1 MDIHQRGLRPDSDP
15 LFLPSARAS
24 PERGSITSQTV
35 APQKPTKRSFDV
47 AFLMAP
53 DDLSTKKRQQQQQ
66 QQHLRLVT
74 SASLMQR
81 NSPAEMVM
89 AGDNVELKISRHL
102 HHQRMLHQRE
112 HFNDHHVNPTSPLGL
127 LIPSPKDILKAGPD
141 SKDSVIDVSQED
153 DNLQF
158 AKSAF
163 TKVKSAR
170 LDFNGAQ
177 NVSASPSSVNSNIS
191 GGLSPDVSYQDSLSP
206 PMMSRGSPVN
216 YLPAAKSLNPNMA
229 YFTSGEKNTL
239 PVNNIQFPYHH
250 QPKEKT
256 EGNSSSHQEANGI
269 LGNLMNRSP
278 DAISKFRP
286 MFCQSGNLPYG
297 GLPVPY
303 PFPPNFPPG
312 GPPVPAHTLLT
323 AAASVT
329 AALLPP
335 ALAALTMPAQ
345 NVCAKCKISFRMTSD
360 LVYHMRSHHKGENVA
375 IDAVRRRREQDK
387 LRCPVCNETFR
398 ERHHL
403 TRHMTAHQ
411 DKEGDDDEDDALELS
426 RRRNLLK

>member
-1 MDIHQRGLRPDSDP
+1 MTMDIHQRGLRHDGDP
-15 LFLPSARAS
+15 LYLPRVS
-24 PERGSITSQTV
+24 PETIGSQTPDIPSP
-35 APQKPTKRSFDV
+35 PQKPAKRSFDV

-66 QQHLRLVT
+66 QLRLVT

-81 NSPAEMVM
+81 HSPPHMTM
-89 AGDNVELKISRHL
+89 AGDMEMKISRHL
-102 HHQRMLHQRE
+102 HHQRMMHQRD
-112 HFNDHHVNPTSPLGL
+112 FNDLRPTSPLGL
-127 LIPSPKDILKAGPD
+127 LIPSPKEVLKSGPD
-141 SKDSVIDVSQED
+141 SKESVIDVTQEEE
-153 DNLQF
+153 NQF

-170 LDFNGAQ
+170 LDFPGA
-177 NVSASPSSVNSNIS
+177 NVSASPSSVTSNRS

-206 PMMSRGSPVN
+206 PMANRGSPVN
-216 YLPAAKSLNPNMA
+216 YAKMNPNMN
-229 YFTSGEKNTL
+229 YFEKN
-239 PVNNIQFPYHH
+239 PPNVQFY
-250 QPKEKT
+250 PKEKP
-256 EGNSSSHQEANGI
+256 EGNSSREGNGFV
-269 LGNLMNRSP
+269 GNLLNKPP
-278 DAISKFRP
+278 DMGKFRT
-286 MFCQSGNLPYG
+286 MFCPNGNLPYG

-312 GPPVPAHTLLT
+312 GPPVPALLT

-335 ALAALTMPAQ
+335 ALAALTLPAQ

-360 LVYHMRSHHKGENVA
+360 LVYHMRSHHKGEHVA
-375 IDAVRRRREQDK
+375 VDAVRRRREQDK

-426 RRRNLLK
+426 RRRNHLK